1 MLWHT
6 DVGTS
11 PFAAA
16 PLIADINGDTNLEI
30 VAAPFSE
37 TITVLEGESGK
48 SLPNSHW
55 PLHNL
60 ETTFHASPLQVIVP
74 LLDFFNAKLSLERC
88 W

>member
-16 PLIADINGDTNLEI
+16 PLIADINGDTSLEI

-74 LLDFFNAKLSLERC
+74 LLLY
-88 W
+88 